1 VLAAIVLAAVLA
13 VIAVA
18 PVVVVARVVAVIVCA
33 VTSVGPVGAPVGGS
47 GELLGS
53 ESAPRTD
60 CVAGTAPHSTCRSRE
75 GCR

>member
-60 CVAGTAPHSTCRSRE
+60 CVGTAPHSTCRSRE